1 MIIIKTVSQYFCI
14 LYNYQ
19 MGIIIIPY
27 HDLLRHIMKY
37 YDILLLLHI
46 Y

>member
-1 MIIIKTVSQYFCI
+1 MIIIKIVSQYFCI

-19 MGIIIIPY
+19 LGIIIIPHY
-27 HDLLRHIMKY
+27 DLLSHIMKY
-37 YDILLLLHI
+37 YDILLIHI